1 MLQLVL
7 KMLDRKKA
15 QHYLLIIKIIV
26 SYWIRFL
33 TMEEM
38 HSSQT
43 LDTFDIV
50 RILLSDVK
58 VTYSLAMNDDIWQF
72 EANMNSAIFDL

>member
-1 MLQLVL
+1 
-7 KMLDRKKA
+7 
-15 QHYLLIIKIIV
+15 
-26 SYWIRFL
+26 
-33 TMEEM
+33 MEEM

-43 LDTFDIV
+43 LKNSVTCQFSLHFDIV

-72 EANMNSAIFDL
+72 QANMNSAIFDL